1 MYSHGWKIAMQY
13 HKACEVQTTLED
25 SPKYLKQCL
34 RWVRS
39 NWRSNLTSMFVER
52 HYWRSTPW
60 TTYAVFQTTLTAW
73 AFTDFLIFFLF
84 YKATED
90 LPAGTRQ
97 RILVAVSVWIFVFA
111 KSIKLYGHWIRYP
124 ADLLMLPCSIL
135 FGHVHGFI
143 KLAGLLTLS
152 ATSWGSRD
160 GADEDNQ
167 YRMIKL
173 PPYDTDDL
181 EASLPVAPN
190 SATPLT
196 MTQHPPPYKKHE
208 PDETCP
214 LQGHYS
220 HD

>member
-1 MYSHGWKIAMQY
+1 MSSEDDRCTW
-13 HKACEVQTTLED
+13 LED
-25 SPKYLKQCL
+25 K
-34 RWVRS
+34 
-39 NWRSNLTSMFVER
+39 LTSQ
-52 HYWRSTPW
+52 RSTPW

-97 RILVAVSVWIFVFA
+97 NSLIAIGIWIFVFA

-135 FGHVHGFI
+135 FGHVHGVI

-152 ATSWGSRD
+152 AVCCSMLRLDVKVTDHLQTSWGSRD
-160 GADEDNQ
+160 GADEDNH

-181 EASLPVAPN
+181 EASVPLAPN

-196 MTQHPPPYKKHE
+196 MSHPPPYKKHE

-214 LQGHYS
+214 FQGHYS